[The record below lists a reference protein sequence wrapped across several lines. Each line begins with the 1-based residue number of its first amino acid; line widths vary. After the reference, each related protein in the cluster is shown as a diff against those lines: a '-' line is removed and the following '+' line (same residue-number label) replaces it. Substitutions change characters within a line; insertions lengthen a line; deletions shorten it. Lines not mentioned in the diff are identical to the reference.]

1 MLFNSYTYIL
11 AFLPIVLVGYWSLQK
26 HQTIWAKFWLIAASL
41 TFYAWWDVHYLP
53 LLLLSMLV
61 NYGIGQRIEQQNKP
75 LLVSGII
82 FNLGLLGY
90 FKYADFFIN
99 NIDQVFGL
107 NIPELQIVLPL
118 AISFFTFQQ
127 ISYLVDRYQGKVA
140 HTHPADYVL
149 FVTFFPQLIAG
160 PIVHHKEMMPQ
171 FANKRS
177 QTINYNNIAK
187 GIFVFAW
194 GLSKK
199 VAVADMFA
207 EYANRGFDVTTQLN
221 LAEAWVTSLS
231 YSLQIYFDFSGYTDM
246 AIGAALMFNI
256 YIPINFNSPYK
267 ATDLQDFWR
276 RWHITL
282 SRFLRDYLYIPLGGN
297 RKGKLLTYR
306 NLFLTFLLGG
316 LWHGAAWT
324 FVIWG
329 ALHGIGL
336 IIHRLWSK
344 AGLSMPKLIAWFI
357 TFNFVNLAFVF
368 FKADSF
374 SSAMK
379 VIKGM
384 AGLSGIALPHALSKV
399 LPEFGT
405 NPIEY
410 GNMLTGIQA
419 DSTTLFYIVV
429 FLALAV
435 FFPNTNQ
442 MAERFKPSALTLVA
456 TIILAVIGLLHL
468 SRISPFLYFQF

>member
-11 AFLPIVLVGYWSLQK
+11 AFLPIVLVGYWSLQR
-26 HQTIWAKFWLIAASL
+26 HQAAWAKVWLILASL
-41 TFYAWWDVHYLP
+41 TFYAWWDVRYLP

-61 NYGIGQRIEQQNKP
+61 NYGIGQRIDQQNKP
-75 LLVSGII
+75 LLVSGIV

-90 FKYADFFIN
+90 FKYVDFFIN
-99 NIDQVFGL
+99 NIDQLLGAH
-107 NIPELQIVLPL
+107 IPELNIVLPL

-140 HTHPADYVL
+140 HTHPTDYVL

-171 FANKRS
+171 FADTER
-177 QTINYNNIAK
+177 QTIDYTNIAK
-187 GIFVFAW
+187 GIFIFAW

-199 VAVADMFA
+199 VVVADAFA
-207 EYANRGFDVTTQLN
+207 EYANRGFDVATQLN

-231 YSLQIYFDFSGYTDM
+231 YTLQIYFDFSGYTDM

-256 YIPINFNSPYK
+256 NLPINFNSPYK

-276 RWHITL
+276 RWHMTL

-336 IIHRLWSK
+336 IIHRLWNK
-344 AGLSMPKLIAWFI
+344 AGFSMPKLAGWLI
-357 TFNFVNLAFVF
+357 TFNFVNFAFVF

-374 SSAMK
+374 ATAIK
-379 VIKGM
+379 VLKGM
-384 AGLSGIALPHALSKV
+384 AGLSGIALPHSFESILPRLSDYGV
-399 LPEFGT
+399 EFGHMLFRVQ
-405 NPIEY
+405 
-410 GNMLTGIQA
+410 GNI
-419 DSTTLFYIVV
+419 STFAYIGAFIILATL
-429 FLALAV
+429 
-435 FFPNTNQ
+435 FPNTNQ
-442 MAERFKPSALTLVA
+442 MADNFKPNAKTLALA
-456 TIILAVIGLLHL
+456 TILGIIGLLHL

>member
-11 AFLPIVLVGYWSLQK
+11 AFLPLVLVGYWGLQK
-26 HQTIWAKFWLIAASL
+26 HQASWAKFWLIAASL
-41 TFYAWWDVHYLP
+41 TFYAWWDVRYLP

-61 NYGIGQRIEQQNKP
+61 NYGIGQRIEQRNKP
-75 LLVSGII
+75 LLVGGII

-99 NIDQVFGL
+99 NIDRVFGL
-107 NIPELQIVLPL
+107 NIPEQQIVLPL

-140 HTHPADYVL
+140 HTHPTDYIL

-171 FANKRS
+171 FADKQLQS
-177 QTINYNNIAK
+177 INYTNIAK
-187 GIFVFAW
+187 GIFIFSI
-194 GLSKK
+194 GLAKK
-199 VAVADMFA
+199 VVVADTFA
-207 EYANRGFDVTTQLN
+207 EYANRGFEIAAMLN

-231 YSLQIYFDFSGYTDM
+231 YTLQIYFDFSGYTDM

-256 YIPINFNSPYK
+256 TLPINFNSPYK

-276 RWHITL
+276 RWHMTL

-297 RKGKLLTYR
+297 RNGKLLTYR

-344 AGLSMPKLIAWFI
+344 AGFSLPKVVAWLI

-374 SSAMK
+374 TTAIS
-379 VIKGM
+379 ILKGM
-384 AGLSGIALPHALSKV
+384 SGPNGIALPHSLSKI
-399 LPEFGT
+399 LPDFGT
-405 NPIEY
+405 DQIEY
-410 GNMLTGIQA
+410 GNMLTDLQA
-419 DSTTLFYIVV
+419 DASTILYMLA
-429 FLALAV
+429 FLALSV
-435 FFPNTNQ
+435 FFPNSNQ
-442 MAERFKPSALTLVA
+442 LAERYKPNALSLAA
-456 TIILAVIGLLHL
+456 TIVLTVIGLLHL
-468 SRISPFLYFQF
+468 NRISPFLYFQF

>member
-1 MLFNSYTYIL
+1 MLFNSYPYIL
-11 AFLPIVLVGYWSLQK
+11 AFLPIALVVYWVLQQYKAIL
-26 HQTIWAKFWLIAASL
+26 AKPWLIIASL
-41 TFYAWWDVHYLP
+41 TFYAWWDVAYLP
-53 LLLLSMLV
+53 LLLTSMLV
-61 NYGIGQRIEQQNKP
+61 NYTLGNKLANKSKP
-75 LLVSGII
+75 LLIAGIM
-82 FNLGLLGY
+82 FNLGLLAY

-99 NIDQVFGL
+99 NIDQAFGL
-107 NIPELQIVLPL
+107 NLPELGIVLPL

-127 ISYLVDRYQGKVA
+127 ISFLVDRYQGKVQ
-140 HTHPADYVL
+140 HTDPADYML

-171 FANKRS
+171 FADSSLRH
-177 QTINYNNIAK
+177 INYNNIAK
-187 GIFVFAW
+187 GIYIFAW
-194 GLSKK
+194 GLAKK
-199 VAVADMFA
+199 VVVADTFA
-207 EYANRGFDVTTQLN
+207 EYANKGFELAEQLN
-221 LAEAWVTSLS
+221 MIEAWVTSIS

-246 AIGAALMFNI
+246 AIGAAIMFNI
-256 YIPINFNSPYK
+256 KLPINFNSPYR

-276 RWHITL
+276 RWHMTL

-297 RKGKLLTYR
+297 RSGKWLTYR

-344 AGLSMPKLIAWFI
+344 SGRALPKLLGWAI

-368 FKADSF
+368 FKADSY
-374 SSAMK
+374 SNAME

-384 AGLSGIALPHALSKV
+384 IGINGITLPNALSKFAPS
-399 LPEFGT
+399 LSEQGIQF
-405 NPIEY
+405 
-410 GNMLTGIQA
+410 GNMLTHIQG
-419 DSTTLFYIVV
+419 SGVTLIYMVV
-429 FLALAV
+429 LLVLAIQ
-435 FFPNTNQ
+435 FPNTNQ
-442 MAERFKPSALTLVA
+442 LADEFEPNVKTLVLTLV
-456 TIILAVIGLLHL
+456 LGLIGLLHL